1 MITNLTVTRLNEP
14 RSNGIVGFATAT
26 FDKTF
31 TVNSISIRQN
41 QMDGNLYVRMPQRRT
56 QNGTYIDVCHPLSA
70 NTRNELNRLVL
81 DCFNKNQKSYT
92 NLEEQFSTNR
102 QGVSVS
108 AQNCVKYNT
117 AETQSN
123 VLGRMDLVVGDMVI
137 HNAKLYANANGEPQ
151 LSLPSYKDSKGDYHG
166 IVIPTDKAAFQEL
179 RNVAINEY
187 NTEYKF
193 LECSPEDIQALKEN
207 TNLRIKTKEL
217 SNGNIAIKFNAKD
230 MKKINDVLQQA
241 NAVNNSI
248 TR

>member
-14 RSNGIVGFATAT
+14 RDNGIVGFATAT

-41 QMDGNLYVRMPQRRT
+41 QLDGNLYVRMPQRRT

-70 NTRNELNRLVL
+70 NTRNELNRLII
-81 DCFNKNQKSYT
+81 DCFNNNQKSYT
-92 NLEEQFSTNR
+92 SLEEQFSTNHR
-102 QGVSVS
+102 DVSVS
-108 AQNCVKYNT
+108 AQNCVKFNT

-137 HNAKLYANANGEPQ
+137 HNAKLYVNANGEPQ

-193 LECSPEDIQALKEN
+193 LECSPKEIQALKEN

-230 MKKINDVLQQA
+230 FKKINDIIQQA
-241 NAVNNSI
+241 NAVNNRI
-248 TR
+248 TK